1 MIDFF
6 VPGTPVGAGSK
17 RAFPIHGKDGRLHVA
32 VTDASGPK
40 GAEWRAA
47 IRYAA
52 ADAVRS
58 NGGTLLDGPVM
69 LTLTFLLR
77 RPRGHV
83 GTRGIRPS
91 APRFPTVKPDVLK
104 LARAVEDAMTG
115 IVWRDD
121 AQVVGESLVKIYT
134 TSAIGGVRVQA
145 WGIVG
150 TDPFARPDGKGGTA

>member
-1 MIDFF
+1 VIDFF

-17 RAFPIHGKDGRLHVA
+17 RAFPIHGTDGRLHVA
-32 VTDASGPK
+32 VSDASGPK
-40 GAEWRAA
+40 GSEWRAA

-52 ADAVRS
+52 AAAMRA
-58 NGGTLLDGPVM
+58 NGGTLLAGPVM

-83 GTRGIRPS
+83 GKRGLLPS
-91 APRFPTVKPDVLK
+91 APQFPTVKPDVLK

-121 AQVVGESLVKIYT
+121 AQVIGESLVKIYT
-134 TSAIGGVRVQA
+134 TDALIGVRVQA

-150 TDPFARPDGKGGTA
+150 TDPFARPD